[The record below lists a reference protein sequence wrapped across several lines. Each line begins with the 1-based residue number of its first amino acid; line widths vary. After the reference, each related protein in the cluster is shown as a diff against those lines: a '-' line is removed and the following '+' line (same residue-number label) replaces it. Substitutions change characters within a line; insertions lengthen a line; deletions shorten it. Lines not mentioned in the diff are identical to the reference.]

1 MRKFLTLISLLF
13 MLSAAVYAQSAISFG
28 TDGRAQ
34 YSLLIQYKKA
44 GITGVC
50 MMKKDSSNIV
60 GSIVNEFGVKAFD
73 FRYDTEKDHIK
84 LINVISFLN
93 KWYIKKTIK
102 ADWRY
107 LFSYPKKHS
116 KSRAIYFSKDGEIT
130 LDNIKQGIKYS
141 FKKIEE

>member
-1 MRKFLTLISLLF
+1 MLISFLF
-13 MLSAAVYAQSAISFG
+13 MLSVAVQAQSCIAFG
-28 TDGRAQ
+28 SDGRAR

-50 MMKKDSSNIV
+50 IMKKDSTNIT

-73 FRYDTEKDHIK
+73 FTYDSDKGHIK

-107 LFSYPKKHS
+107 LFSYPRIHS
-116 KSRAIYFSKDGEIT
+116 KSREITFSKDGEVT
-130 LDNIKQGIKYS
+130 LDNLRRGIKYS